1 MGILGG
7 IISGVGSAV
16 AGIVGGNATRK
27 AANRNQRLIDEAQNE
42 SKAWYEKEYNAN
54 FLDRSDARA
63 AIAKTR
69 EMLNDRYKQAEAS
82 AAVTGATEESVAR
95 QKRDANEALAEVTS
109 NIAERADAYKD
120 AVRANYEAQQDAI
133 RNQKIGVNN
142 QKAAAT
148 AQAAGGLAN
157 AAGSLGEALDGVT
170 GEQWSNAGKFIT
182 GLFKSKKK
190 DNEGKN

>member
-42 SKAWYEKEYNAN
+42 SKAWYDKQYNAN
-54 FLDRSDARA
+54 FLDRADARA
-63 AIAKTR
+63 AINQTR
-69 EMLNDRYKQAEAS
+69 EILNDRYKQAEAS
-82 AAVTGATEESVAR
+82 AAVTGATEESIAR

-133 RNQKIGVNN
+133 MQQKIGINN

-148 AQAAGGLAN
+148 AQAAQGLAD
-157 AAGSLGEALDGVT
+157 AANSI
-170 GEQWSNAGKFIT
+170 GKKLPI
-182 GLFKSKKK
+182 
-190 DNEGKN
+190 

>member
-7 IISGVGSAV
+7 IIGGVGSAV

-27 AANRNQRLIDEAQNE
+27 AANRNARLLQEAENDA
-42 SKAWYEKEYNAN
+42 KAWYDKEYNAN

-63 AIAKTR
+63 TIAKTR
-69 EMLNDRYKQAEAS
+69 EILNERYKQAEGA

-95 QKRDANEALAEVTS
+95 QKAAANEVLADVTS

-120 AVRANYEAQQDAI
+120 AVRANYENQQENFLAQKT
-133 RNQKIGVNN
+133 NVNN

-148 AQAAGGLAN
+148 AQAASGLAN
-157 AAGSLGEALDGVT
+157 AAQGLGEGLGDAKLGD
-170 GEQWSNAGKFIT
+170 
-182 GLFKSKKK
+182 LFKKKTWV
-190 DNEGKN
+190 

>member
-1 MGILGG
+1 M
-7 IISGVGSAV
+7 

-82 AAVTGATEESVAR
+82 AAVTGATEESIAR

-148 AQAAGGLAN
+148 AQAAGGFAQ
-157 AAGSLGEALDGVT
+157 AAQGLGESLGDTKLSD
-170 GEQWSNAGKFIT
+170 
-182 GLFKSKKK
+182 LFKKK
-190 DNEGKN
+190 

>member
-7 IISGVGSAV
+7 IIGGAGSIA

-27 AANRNQRLIDEAQNE
+27 AAQRNQRLIDEAENE
-42 SKAWYEKEYNAN
+42 SKNWYEKEYNAN

-69 EMLNDRYKQAEAS
+69 EILDERYKQAEAS
-82 AAVTGATEESVAR
+82 AAVTGATDEALAR
-95 QKRDANEALAEVTS
+95 QKAAANETLADVTS

-120 AVRANYEAQQDAI
+120 QVRANYEAQQDAI
-133 RNQKIGVNN
+133 RNQRMAANN

-148 AQAAGGLAN
+148 AQAAGGFAQ
-157 AAGSLGEALDGVT
+157 AAQGLGESLGDAKLGD
-170 GEQWSNAGKFIT
+170 
-182 GLFKSKKK
+182 LFKK
-190 DNEGKN
+190 ETWV

>member
-7 IISGVGSAV
+7 IIGGVGSAV

-27 AANRNQRLIDEAQNE
+27 AANRNARLLQEDENDA
-42 SKAWYEKEYNAN
+42 KAWYDKEYNAN

-63 AIAKTR
+63 TIAKTR
-69 EMLNDRYKQAEAS
+69 EILNERYKAAEGA

-95 QKRDANEALAEVTS
+95 QKAAANDVLADVTS

-120 AVRANYEAQQDAI
+120 AVRANYENQQENFLAQKTA
-133 RNQKIGVNN
+133 VNN

-148 AQAAGGLAN
+148 AQAASGLAT
-157 AAGSLGEALDGVT
+157 AAQEI
-170 GEQWSNAGKFIT
+170 GKVIPI
-182 GLFKSKKK
+182 
-190 DNEGKN
+190 

>member
-27 AANRNQRLIDEAQNE
+27 AANRNQRLIEEAENE
-42 SKAWYEKEYNAN
+42 SKAWYDKEYNAN

-82 AAVTGATEESVAR
+82 AAVTGATEESIAR
-95 QKRDANEALAEVTS
+95 QKRDANEALAEVTG

-120 AVRANYEAQQDAI
+120 AVRENYESQQDAI

-148 AQAAGGLAN
+148 AQAASGFAQAAQGL
-157 AAGSLGEALDGVT
+157 GESLGDTKLSD
-170 GEQWSNAGKFIT
+170 
-182 GLFKSKKK
+182 LFKKK
-190 DNEGKN
+190 